1 MKKKKKRLTNSNTN
15 TRLVRKM
22 KIVRLKVKTI
32 LGDSM
37 PLTCIGDICLHA
49 SSAMLE
55 SSLQLNGAMLIKIIC
70 P

>member
-1 MKKKKKRLTNSNTN
+1 M
-15 TRLVRKM
+15 
-22 KIVRLKVKTI
+22 LKLKTI

-55 SSLQLNGAMLIKIIC
+55 SSLQLNGALLIKIIC